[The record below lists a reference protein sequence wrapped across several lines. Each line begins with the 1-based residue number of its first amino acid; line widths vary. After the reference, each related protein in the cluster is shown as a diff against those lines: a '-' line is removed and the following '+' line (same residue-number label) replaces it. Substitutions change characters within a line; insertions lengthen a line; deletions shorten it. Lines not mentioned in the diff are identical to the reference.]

1 MIPRLLALILKELLA
16 IVGDTR
22 SRTIIMVPPFVQ
34 TLVFGFAATYDLSD
48 VPYAVLNED
57 RGPVAREL
65 LSDFEGSPT
74 LRLEALFDDESQIAE
89 MIDSRQVLMVVRIPP
104 DFSSDVLRGGTGS
117 VQLIVDGRNSNTAM
131 LAQSYVE
138 SIITGFDARWLAE
151 HAGRAPP
158 ATIITRAWFN
168 QNLRTQWFFVPGIIG
183 LLSLVVTTMVTAL
196 SVAREREMGTFDQ
209 LLVTP
214 LRPVEILIG
223 KVIPGLLIGFFEATI
238 VVVLAVY
245 LFRVPFRGDLLTL
258 YVGIACFL
266 LSAIGVGL
274 AISSI
279 SVTMQQGLL
288 GAFMFL
294 VPSVILSGFTTPIA
308 NMPVVVQKLTLMNP
322 LRYFV
327 VVLRG
332 VFLEGATLP
341 MLTDQLWPMLLIGA
355 VSLVAA
361 AMLLRRRMY

>member
-1 MIPRLLALILKELLA
+1 MIARLLALILKELLA
-16 IVGDTR
+16 IVGDNR
-22 SRTIIMVPPFVQ
+22 SRTIIMVPPFAQ

-48 VPYAVLNED
+48 VPYAVFNED

-65 LSDFEGSPT
+65 LAGFSGSST
-74 LRLEALFDDESQIAE
+74 FRLEAVIDQERQITT
-89 MIDSRQVLMVVRIPP
+89 MIDSRRVLMVIRIPP
-104 DFSSDVLRGGTGS
+104 DFSSDVLSGGTGKA
-117 VQLIVDGRNSNTAM
+117 QIIVDGRNSNTAL
-131 LAQSYVE
+131 LAQSYAE
-138 SIITGFDARWLAE
+138 SIVTAFDEQWLAD
-151 HAGRAPP
+151 HGGRAPP
-158 ATIITRAWFN
+158 SAIVTRSWFN
-168 QNLRTQWFFVPGIIG
+168 PNLRTQWFFVPGIIG

-214 LRPVEILIG
+214 LRPFEILIG
-223 KVIPGLLIGFFEATI
+223 KIVPGMLIGFFEATI
-238 VVVLAVY
+238 VVLLAIF

-258 YVGIACFL
+258 YVGTGCFL

-294 VPSVILSGFTTPIA
+294 VPAVILSGFTTPIA
-308 NMPVVVQKLTLMNP
+308 NMPVLVQRLTLINP

-332 VFLEGATLP
+332 VFLEGANLP
-341 MLTDQLWPMLLIGA
+341 MLADQLWPMLLIGA
-355 VSLVAA
+355 VSLTIAA
-361 AMLLRRRMY
+361 LLLRRRMY

>member
-1 MIPRLLALILKELLA
+1 MIARLFALIVKELLA
-16 IVGDTR
+16 IVGDAR

-57 RGPVAREL
+57 RGPVARGL

-74 LRLEALFDDESQIAE
+74 LRFEGALDDEHEIEA
-89 MIDSRQVLMVVRIPP
+89 MIDARRVLMVVRIPP
-104 DFSSDVLRGGTGS
+104 DFSSDVLRGGAGS

-131 LAQSYVE
+131 LALSYAE
-138 SIITGFDARWLAE
+138 SIVTGFDVRWQAE
-151 HAGRAPP
+151 HTGRAPP
-158 ATIITRAWFN
+158 ATIVTRAWFN
-168 QNLRTQWFFVPGIIG
+168 QNLRTQWFFVPGIVG

-196 SVAREREMGTFDQ
+196 SVAREREMGTLDQ

-214 LRPVEILIG
+214 LRPAEILIG

-245 LFRVPFRGDLLTL
+245 LFHVPFRGDVLTL
-258 YVGIACFL
+258 SVGIACFL

-279 SVTMQQGLL
+279 SITMQQGLL

-308 NMPVVVQKLTLMNP
+308 NMPVLVQKLTLINP

-341 MLTDQLWPMLLIGA
+341 MLADQLWPMLLIGA
-355 VSLVAA
+355 ASLTIAGL
-361 AMLLRRRMY
+361 LLRRRMN